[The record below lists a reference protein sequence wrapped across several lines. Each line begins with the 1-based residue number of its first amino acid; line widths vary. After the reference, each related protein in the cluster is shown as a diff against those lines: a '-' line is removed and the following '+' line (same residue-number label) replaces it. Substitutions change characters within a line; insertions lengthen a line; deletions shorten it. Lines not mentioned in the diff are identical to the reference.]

1 MLHVFSARDR
11 RLIAR
16 FLQPTTGD
24 FCLFFW
30 SLRLTFSAKSAI
42 LELKEGGNEIFLV
55 YDVQEGDIFH
65 LYEKTISV
73 TGSL

>member
-1 MLHVFSARDR
+1 MFFPPA
-11 RLIAR
+11 
-16 FLQPTTGD
+16 TGD
-24 FCLFFW
+24 LLPVFCSPQQETFACF
-30 SLRLTFSAKSAI
+30 SGPFRLTFSAKSAI